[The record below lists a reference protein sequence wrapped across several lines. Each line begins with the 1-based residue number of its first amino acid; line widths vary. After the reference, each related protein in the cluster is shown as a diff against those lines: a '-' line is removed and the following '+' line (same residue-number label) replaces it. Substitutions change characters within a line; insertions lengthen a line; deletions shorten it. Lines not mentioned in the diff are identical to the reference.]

1 MSKIVLIVDDSRM
14 SRMILQNFLSQL
26 IPDLQLHQAGNGDEA
41 IALAAQHRFDVV
53 SMDLNMPGRDGI
65 ETAQAIRAVQPDVP
79 IALLTA
85 NVQAAVQERAAS
97 SGLHF
102 LPKPISAETAQRLV
116 QLAQGGRH
124 AA

>member
-1 MSKIVLIVDDSRM
+1 MPRSVLIVDDSRM

-26 IPDLQLHQAGNGDEA
+26 IPDLQLHQAANGDEA
-41 IALAAQHRFDVV
+41 IALAAVHRFDVV

-65 ETAQAIRAVQPDVP
+65 ETALAIRAVQPDVP

-97 SGLHF
+97 SGLVF
-102 LPKPISAETAQRLV
+102 LPKPIGAETAQRLV
-116 QLAQGGRH
+116 QLADGGRH

>member
-1 MSKIVLIVDDSRM
+1 MSKTVLIVDDSRM
-14 SRMILQNFLSQL
+14 SRMILQSFLSQL

-41 IALAAQHRFDVV
+41 VALAALHRFDVV

-65 ETAQAIRAVQPDVP
+65 ETALAIRAVQPDVP

-85 NVQAAVQERAAS
+85 NVQAAVQERAAA

-102 LPKPISAETAQRLV
+102 LPKPIGAETAQQLL
-116 QLAQGGRH
+116 QLAGGPH
-124 AA
+124 A

>member
-1 MSKIVLIVDDSRM
+1 MSKTVLIVDDSRM

-26 IPDLQLHQAGNGDEA
+26 IPGLQLHQAANGDEA

-65 ETAQAIRAVQPDVP
+65 ETALEIRAVQPDVP

-85 NVQAAVQERAAS
+85 NVQAAVQERAAA

-102 LPKPISAETAQRLV
+102 LAKPISADTAQ
-116 QLAQGGRH
+116 QLLHLAGGPH
-124 AA
+124 A

>member
-1 MSKIVLIVDDSRM
+1 MSRTVLIVDDSRM
-14 SRMILQNFLSQL
+14 SRMILQNFLGQL
-26 IPDLQLHQAGNGDEA
+26 MPGAQLHQASNGDEA
-41 IALAAQHRFDVV
+41 IALAALHRFDVV

-65 ETAQAIRAVQPDVP
+65 ETALAIRAVQPDVP

-85 NVQAAVQERAAS
+85 NVQAAVQERAAA

-102 LPKPISAETAQRLV
+102 LPKPISAETAQQLV
-116 QLAQGGRH
+116 LLAGGRD